1 MSDLWTRWQMGE
13 TIEAL
18 AKEHGVTRERM
29 RYRLENLAKGR
40 QAVQMHE
47 ALRLIAMSD
56 NLALPAAE
64 AHARCVRIAKAGLTP
79 QPRRTRDE

>member
-29 RYRLENLAKGR
+29 RYRLEKLAKGR

-47 ALRLIAMSD
+47 ALRIIAISKD
-56 NLALPAAE
+56 LDLPAEA
-64 AHARCVRIAKAGLTP
+64 AHARCVRIAKAALSP
-79 QPRRTRDE
+79 QPPEDAR

>member
-18 AKEHGVTRERM
+18 AKEYGVTSGRM
-29 RYRLENLAKGR
+29 RYRLEKLAQGR

-47 ALRLIAMSD
+47 ALRLISISD
-56 NLALPAAE
+56 NLDLPPDE
-64 AHARCVRIAKAGLTP
+64 AHARCVRIAKAALSP
-79 QPRRTRDE
+79 QPPEDAR